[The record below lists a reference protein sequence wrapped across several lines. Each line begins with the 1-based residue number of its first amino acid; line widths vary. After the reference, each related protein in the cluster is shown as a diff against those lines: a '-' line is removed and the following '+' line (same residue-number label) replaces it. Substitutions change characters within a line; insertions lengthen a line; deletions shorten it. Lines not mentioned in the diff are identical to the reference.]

1 MPLLPSF
8 CLLFPALR
16 IHLQFHLQALFS
28 SSAALRVG
36 PHGYDGPGGD
46 DDQGK
51 SVKRGLL
58 FLSSLL
64 GQLGVAGRVGPDLR
78 RPGRENPHHA
88 AVPARTHG
96 RTTPRPARHLLLVPA
111 LQLALHLI
119 VLLADR

>member
-28 SSAALRVG
+28 SSAGLRVG

-58 FLSSLL
+58 VLSSLL

-88 AVPARTHG
+88 AVPARTHH
-96 RTTPRPARHLLLVPA
+96 TPAGPAS
-111 LQLALHLI
+111 LACSCIATCTAPHR
-119 VLLADR
+119 AAS